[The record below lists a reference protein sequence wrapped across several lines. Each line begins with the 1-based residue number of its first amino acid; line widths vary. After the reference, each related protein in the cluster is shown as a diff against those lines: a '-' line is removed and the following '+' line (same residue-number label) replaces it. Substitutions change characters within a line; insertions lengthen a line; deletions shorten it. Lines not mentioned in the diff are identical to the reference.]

1 MNRTFAKAA
10 GIATFIAALT
20 LGAMVGAGGA
30 HPEQAL
36 TNALLT
42 VSPVLAACLGILA
55 AVLLPRSP
63 SIADT
68 APARRALANIEWRVE
83 QLDH

>member
-10 GIATFIAALT
+10 GIATFIAALL

-42 VSPVLAACLGILA
+42 VSPVLAASLGILA
-55 AVLLPRSP
+55 AALLTRTP
-63 SIADT
+63 SIEDT
-68 APARRALANIEWRVE
+68 APARRALANIEWRAE